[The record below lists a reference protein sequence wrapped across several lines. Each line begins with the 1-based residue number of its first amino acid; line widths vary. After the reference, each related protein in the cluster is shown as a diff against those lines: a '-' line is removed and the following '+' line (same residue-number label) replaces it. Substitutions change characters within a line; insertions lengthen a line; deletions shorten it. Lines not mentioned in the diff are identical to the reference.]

1 MIATDATDRLDGSK
15 DQNEKFDSV
24 RLVSEVF
31 YLSSSSAIV
40 TCLEVKSLRS
50 PSRDR
55 RYSLLFEKFSETL
68 PGSSITRVT
77 QEQSDSSA
85 V

>member
-1 MIATDATDRLDGSK
+1 MIATDDSK
-15 DQNEKFDSV
+15 EENEKFVCV

-31 YLSSSSAIV
+31 YLSPSSAIV

-50 PSRDR
+50 PSWDR
-55 RYSLLFEKFSETL
+55 RFSLLFGRFSETL
-68 PGSSITRVT
+68 PRSSITKVT
-77 QEQSDSSA
+77 QEQEQSDSSA

>member
-1 MIATDATDRLDGSK
+1 MIATDDSK
-15 DQNEKFDSV
+15 EEDEKFDSV

-50 PSRDR
+50 PSWDR
-55 RYSLLFEKFSETL
+55 RFSLLFGKFSETL
-68 PGSSITRVT
+68 PRSSIPRVT
-77 QEQSDSSA
+77 QEQEQSDSSA

>member
-1 MIATDATDRLDGSK
+1 MIATDDSK
-15 DQNEKFDSV
+15 EEDEKFDSV

-31 YLSSSSAIV
+31 YLMSSSSAIV

-50 PSRDR
+50 PSWDR
-55 RYSLLFEKFSETL
+55 RFSLLFGKFSETL
-68 PGSSITRVT
+68 PRSSITRVT

>member
-1 MIATDATDRLDGSK
+1 MIATDNSK
-15 DQNEKFDSV
+15 KEYEKFVSV

-50 PSRDR
+50 PSWDR
-55 RYSLLFEKFSETL
+55 RFSLLFGKFSETL
-68 PGSSITRVT
+68 PRSSITKVT
-77 QEQSDSSA
+77 QEQEQSDSSA

>member
-1 MIATDATDRLDGSK
+1 MIATDDSK
-15 DQNEKFDSV
+15 EENEKFDSV

-31 YLSSSSAIV
+31 YLMSSSSAIV

-50 PSRDR
+50 PSWDR
-55 RYSLLFEKFSETL
+55 KFSLLFGKFSETL
-68 PGSSITRVT
+68 PRSSITMVT
-77 QEQSDSSA
+77 QEQEQSDSSA

>member
-1 MIATDATDRLDGSK
+1 MIATDDSK
-15 DQNEKFDSV
+15 EEDEKFDSV

-50 PSRDR
+50 TSWDR
-55 RYSLLFEKFSETL
+55 RFSLLLGKYSETL
-68 PGSSITRVT
+68 PRSSITRVT
-77 QEQSDSSA
+77 QKQEQSDSSA